1 MDVDDAEAV
10 GSSTGNGTLIDDSV
24 TVTQQLAQANAV
36 NNDSNNGVTS
46 TGADVLP
53 RVPLTN
59 APLEDAHDT
68 NNHAAQQAASSS
80 SSSVPVQLPP
90 QLIQPES
97 QGRTRELPRPTT
109 PARRFYD
116 PRLVPIRIR
125 RYLLA
130 A

>member
-24 TVTQQLAQANAV
+24 TLTQQLAQANAV
-36 NNDSNNGVTS
+36 NNGVTS

-59 APLEDAHDT
+59 APLEDAHNA